1 MELDLKVKEHKGTW
15 LCRVLVTGRG
25 APMSFTIK
33 GKQSPEEAFDAALVK
48 LKIIYTSKV
57 VGR

>member
-1 MELDLKVKEHKGTW
+1 MKLDLKVMEHKGSW
-15 LCRVLVTGRG
+15 LCRASVTGRG

-33 GKQSPEEAFDAALVK
+33 NKLSPEEAFDAALVR